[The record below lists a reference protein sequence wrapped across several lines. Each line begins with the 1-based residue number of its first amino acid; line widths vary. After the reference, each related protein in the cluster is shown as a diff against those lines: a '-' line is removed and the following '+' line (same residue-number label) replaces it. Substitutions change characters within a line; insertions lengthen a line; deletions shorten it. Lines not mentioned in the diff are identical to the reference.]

1 MDDSMGNFKSC
12 GNKGF
17 QMTFGNGWTISV
29 QWSALNDCSRSRPD
43 VDDMK
48 TEFVDSETAEIAVW
62 DADRTYLNI
71 SGSDTVLAHRSP
83 EEAARW
89 IAAVADFKDMKPAR
103 KVKK

>member
-17 QMTFGNGWTISV
+17 QMTFKNGWTISV
-29 QWSALNDCSRSRPD
+29 QWWRLRPD

-71 SGSDTVLAHRSP
+71 SGDGVYVLAHRSP

-89 IAAVADFKDMKPAR
+89 IAAVADFKDVRPAR
-103 KVKK
+103 KVKEN